1 MSSILTIAL
10 KDLRLMRRDW
20 LGLFFILGFPL
31 LMGLFFGLVMGS
43 IDTGSAKLNIAV
55 VDEDGSEASRRFI
68 TTLEKSGNAVVHQVD
83 DRAAATE
90 RVRRGELVG
99 LIVIPKSFGKSAGA
113 FWKED
118 RPAIGVGVDPSRQ
131 AEAGLLQGLVM
142 QASGEL
148 LGDFFQNP
156 QRMKP
161 LIDDA
166 RKEIEQADDIPATQR
181 VLLSGMMSAVDQML
195 DWNAKLNAAEAEDAE
210 QNAGGQISR
219 APSMELA
226 RIEAIDVRYQPG
238 EEPLVKRLQSK
249 WDISFPQA
257 MMWGVLGCAAG
268 FAVSLV
274 RERTGGTMV
283 RLNVAPITKT
293 HILAGKGLAC
303 FLAVVGVIAAMT
315 ALGYVLGMRPR
326 QPLYLAAAALCIAV
340 CFVGIML
347 LMSVLGRTEEAV
359 SGAAWGVGV
368 VMAMFGGG
376 MIPLA
381 FMPPWMQNISNFSPI
396 KWGVLAMEGAI
407 WRGFDLSQML
417 LPCGV
422 LLAVGIACFAAG
434 VWMLSKRGS
443 A

>member
-1 MSSILTIAL
+1 
-10 KDLRLMRRDW
+10 
-20 LGLFFILGFPL
+20 
-31 LMGLFFGLVMGS
+31 
-43 IDTGSAKLNIAV
+43 
-55 VDEDGSEASRRFI
+55 
-68 TTLEKSGNAVVHQVD
+68 
-83 DRAAATE
+83 
-90 RVRRGELVG
+90 
-99 LIVIPKSFGKSAGA
+99 
-113 FWKED
+113 
-118 RPAIGVGVDPSRQ
+118 
-131 AEAGLLQGLVM
+131 
-142 QASGEL
+142 
-148 LGDFFQNP
+148 
-156 QRMKP
+156 
-161 LIDDA
+161 
-166 RKEIEQADDIPATQR
+166 
-181 VLLSGMMSAVDQML
+181 ML

>member
-43 IDTGSAKLNIAV
+43 MDAGSAKLNIAV
-55 VDEDGSEASRRFI
+55 VDEDGSETSKRFVAA
-68 TTLEKSGNAVVHQVD
+68 LEKTGNAAVTPLAA
-83 DRAAATE
+83 RAAATA
-90 RVRRGELVG
+90 RVLKGDFVG
-99 LIVIPKSFGKSAGA
+99 LIVVPKDFGESAGA
-113 FWKED
+113 FWRDD

-131 AEAGLLQGLVM
+131 AEGGMLQGLVM

-148 LGDFFQNP
+148 FGDFFQNP

-166 RKEIEQADDIPATQR
+166 RKQVEQSDDVPAAER
-181 VLLSGMMSAVDQML
+181 ALLTGMFAAVDQLL
-195 DWNAKLNAAEAEDAE
+195 DWNVKLNE
-210 QNAGGQISR
+210 QNAAAEKEGNASNR
-219 APSMELA
+219 PSLELA
-226 RIEAIDVRYQPG
+226 RIENIDVRYQPG
-238 EEPLVKRLQSK
+238 EEPLVRRLQSK

-274 RERTGGTMV
+274 RERTGGTLV

-303 FLAVVGVIAAMT
+303 FLAVVGVIVAMT
-315 ALGYVLGMRPR
+315 LLGVALGMRPR
-326 QPLYLAAAALCIAV
+326 NPLYLALAALCIAV
-340 CFVGIML
+340 CFVGVML
-347 LMSVLGRTEEAV
+347 LMSVIGKTEEAV
-359 SGAAWGVGV
+359 SGASWGVGV

-381 FMPPWMQNISNFSPI
+381 FMPSFMATISDFSPI
-396 KWGVLAMEGAI
+396 KWGVLALEGAI
-407 WRGFDLSQML
+407 WRGFDFSQML
-417 LPCGV
+417 WPCGV
-422 LLAVGIACFAAG
+422 LLAVGIGCFAAG
-434 VWMLSKRGS
+434 VWLLSKRSG
-443 A
+443 